1 MFAKPIHQAMA
12 AVLILLVCLVLNEIF
27 RPFDEE
33 RQNYRWAML
42 RWLDLWSICA
52 NIAIMWCGVLV
63 ASEQSQVS
71 ARGGEIS
78 FGTEI
83 LVWMCALLNIG
94 VFCFGIWKFGYE
106 TYREKLHLIKIVET
120 PFEHMT
126 KKQQEQILKMV
137 EMVVHSNNQEDEEM
151 ILTQMK
157 NRLSKG
163 DLTHAAMGTMG
174 SMGSKR
180 GTIRSGVVV
189 RDGDY
194 GDDDV
199 DDVDDTCVVVAVEG
213 GRGGSGGKEHGGAV
227 LKRCE
232 AYVAL

>member
-1 MFAKPIHQAMA
+1 
-12 AVLILLVCLVLNEIF
+12 
-27 RPFDEE
+27 
-33 RQNYRWAML
+33 
-42 RWLDLWSICA
+42 
-52 NIAIMWCGVLV
+52 
-63 ASEQSQVS
+63 
-71 ARGGEIS
+71 
-78 FGTEI
+78 
-83 LVWMCALLNIG
+83 
-94 VFCFGIWKFGYE
+94 
-106 TYREKLHLIKIVET
+106 
-120 PFEHMT
+120 MT
-126 KKQQEQILKMV
+126 KKQQEQILKML

-163 DLTHAAMGTMG
+163 DLTHAAMGTMGAMG